1 MVQTAQQEGIVP
13 HTIQDL
19 VAAMETLAPTC
30 HGAQWD
36 NIGLLVGDPG
46 WALHTAF
53 LAIDLSMDVLLEA
66 ERADAD
72 AVIAYHP
79 PIFSGIKRLVAG
91 DPASAVVLEAAS
103 SRIAIYSPHTAL
115 DAAPGGMTDWLAEGV
130 GSGDVSPIEHATEL
144 GSHEQCKVVSY
155 VPHDAVD
162 AVRAA
167 MGDAGAGTIGDYT
180 HCSTS
185 IENEGTF
192 FGGTG
197 SDPAVGAAGQL
208 ERVNERRLM
217 MVSSNRNLAAVL
229 AALRAAHPYEEPP
242 VHVIPLADRP
252 MHDTGVGRCLV
263 LAEPKSTADVVS
275 SLKSHL
281 GVSTVR
287 VAEGRGG
294 PAVHEHV
301 GLCPGAGGALL
312 DEAVARGCTLFV
324 TGEMRHH
331 DVLAAVD
338 RGITVVLA
346 GHTNTERGY
355 LPHLRDRLAAAMPG
369 CEFTVSTRDRTPWV
383 EA

>member
-1 MVQTAQQEGIVP
+1 MRCASR
-13 HTIQDL
+13 L
-19 VAAMETLAPTC
+19 V
-30 HGAQWD
+30 
-36 NIGLLVGDPG
+36 NG

-53 LAIDLSMDVLLEA
+53 LTIDLSMEVLLEA
-66 ERADAD
+66 KRADAD

-79 PIFSGIKRLVAG
+79 PIFSGLKRLVAG

-103 SRIAIYSPHTAL
+103 SSIAIYSPHTAL
-115 DAAPGGMTDWLAEGV
+115 DAEPGGMTDWLAEGV

-263 LAEPKSTADVVS
+263 LAEPKSTVDVVS
-275 SLKSHL
+275 SLKAHL
-281 GVSTVR
+281 GVSTLR

-294 PAVHEHV
+294 PAFHEHV
-301 GLCPGAGGALL
+301 GLCPGAGGSLL
-312 DEAVARGCTLFV
+312 EAAAASGCTMFV

-338 RGITVVLA
+338 RGITVILA
-346 GHTNTERGY
+346 GHTNSERGY
-355 LPHLRDRLAAAMPG
+355 LPHLRDRLVAAMPG
-369 CEFTVSTRDRTPWV
+369 CEFTVSTRDRTPWT

>member
-1 MVQTAQQEGIVP
+1 MP

-30 HGAQWD
+30 HAAEWD

-53 LAIDLSMDVLLEA
+53 LAIDLSMEVLLEA

-115 DAAPGGMTDWLAEGV
+115 DAAAGGMTDWLAEGV
-130 GSGDVSPIEHATEL
+130 GSGTVSPIEHAVEL
-144 GSHEQCKVVSY
+144 GGHERYKVVTY
-155 VPHDAVD
+155 ATPDAVD

-192 FGGTG
+192 IGGESAT
-197 SDPAVGAAGQL
+197 PAVGEAGRL
-208 ERVNERRLM
+208 ERVREHRLM
-217 MVSSNRNLAAVL
+217 MVASPGSLPAVL

-252 MHDTGVGRCLV
+252 MHDTGLGRCKE
-263 LAEPKSTADVVS
+263 LAEPTSTADIVA
-275 SLKSHL
+275 SLKAHL
-281 GVSTVR
+281 GVSTLR

-294 PAVHEHV
+294 PASHEHV
-301 GLCPGAGGALL
+301 GLCPGAGGSLL
-312 DEAVARGCTLFV
+312 EAAAASGCTMFV

-338 RGITVVLA
+338 RGITVILA
-346 GHTNTERGY
+346 GHTNSERGY
-355 LPHLRDRLAAAMPG
+355 LPHLRDRLAEAMPG
-369 CEFTVSTRDRTPWV
+369 CAFTVSTRDRTPWV

>member
-1 MVQTAQQEGIVP
+1 MPGTIRELVQT
-13 HTIQDL
+13 
-19 VAAMETLAPTC
+19 MESIAPTA
-30 HGAQWD
+30 HAAEWD
-36 NIGLLVGDPG
+36 NAGLLVGDSG
-46 WALHTAF
+46 WPSHTV
-53 LAIDLSMDVLLEA
+53 LLTIDLTMDVLHEA
-66 ERADAD
+66 EQAEAD

-79 PIFSGIKRLVAG
+79 PIFSGLKRLVAD
-91 DPASAVVLEAAS
+91 DPASAVVLRAAA
-103 SRIAIYSPHTAL
+103 SRIALYSPHTAL

-130 GSGDVSPIEHATEL
+130 GSGTVSPIEHATEL
-144 GSHEQCKVVSY
+144 GSHEHCKVVTY
-155 VPHDAVD
+155 VPVEAVD

-192 FGGTG
+192 IGGTG
-197 SDPAVGAAGQL
+197 STPAVGSSGQL

-217 MVSSNRNLAAVL
+217 MVSSNRGLAAVL
-229 AALRAAHPYEEPP
+229 AALRSAHPYEEPP

-252 MHDTGVGRCLV
+252 MHDTGVGRCLC
-263 LAEPKSTADVVS
+263 LSEPKSTADVVA

-281 GVSTVR
+281 GVSTLR
-287 VAEGRGG
+287 VAEGRGA
-294 PAVHEHV
+294 PERHEHV
-301 GLCPGAGGALL
+301 GLCPGAGGSLL
-312 DEAVARGCTLFV
+312 DAAAARGCTLFV

-338 RGITVVLA
+338 RGITVILA

-355 LPHLRDRLAAAMPG
+355 LPLLRDRLAEAMPG
-369 CEFTVSTRDRTPWV
+369 CAFTVSSRDRTPWT